1 MNASLE
7 RCLNDIENQ
16 LNWGPASGWSTADFE
31 ALGDRIAEITGVH
44 LSATTL
50 KRVWGRVAYNSSPS
64 PTTLD
69 ALARYTGHES
79 WRARVADD
87 RPPLVEDAESEPV
100 SRPNHRAWIVGIFT
114 ILVLFVFYF
123 LTKPAPA
130 SAPEN
135 EELPIHPAD
144 YTFHH
149 RPVARGL
156 PNSVIFTYDA
166 RAAPVDS
173 VYIQQNWDPSRRER
187 VDRNGSVHTSIYYL
201 PGYYRATLR
210 VGDRE
215 VRSRELLI
223 PSDGWTVAVAGSDVP
238 VYLPEIYRQRSGT
251 LAVTSAQISRLGLA
265 LQPDPPT
272 VWMSHVGE
280 FEGVTTDDFRL
291 DTRLQQT
298 YGEGAAACRQTKV
311 LLLLR
316 NSAIVLPLSSA
327 GCVADIGVFAGGRM
341 LDGRENDLSAFG
353 VLDGDWVDLSVR
365 GEGELLSVFLNDELA
380 LQLESREEP
389 RDILGIRYEFTGGG
403 AVDYLRLEGAGGEV
417 WEEDFGLGK

>member
-1 MNASLE
+1 MNASLQ
-7 RCLNDIENQ
+7 RCLSDIETQ
-16 LNWGPASGWSTADFE
+16 LNWGPASGWSTTDFE

-64 PTTLD
+64 STTLD
-69 ALARYTGHES
+69 ALARYTGHEN
-79 WRARVADD
+79 WRARLAGE
-87 RPPLVEDAESEPV
+87 RPPVAEDAESESV
-100 SRPNHRAWIVGIFT
+100 SRPNYRPWITGIA
-114 ILVLFVFYF
+114 IMLVLFVGY
-123 LTKPAPA
+123 LLIRPAPA
-130 SAPEN
+130 SAPKIDK
-135 EELPIHPAD
+135 LTIDPAD

-149 RPVARGL
+149 RPVTTGL

-173 VYIQQNWDPSRRER
+173 VVIQQDWDPSRRER
-187 VDRNGSVHTSIYYL
+187 VDQNGSVHTAIYYQ

-223 PSDGWTVAVAGSDVP
+223 PSDGWTVAVAGDDVP
-238 VYLPEIYRQRSGT
+238 VYLPEVYRQRNGS
-251 LAVTSAQISRLGLA
+251 LAVSSAQISELGLA
-265 LQPDPPT
+265 LQPSPPT

-280 FEGVTTDDFRL
+280 FEGVTTDDFLL

-298 YGEGAAACRQTKV
+298 YGEGAAACRLTKV

-316 NSAIVLPLSSA
+316 NSAIILPLSSA

-341 LDGRENDLSAFG
+341 LGGRENDLSAFG

-365 GEGELLSVFLNDELA
+365 GKGELLSVFINDELA